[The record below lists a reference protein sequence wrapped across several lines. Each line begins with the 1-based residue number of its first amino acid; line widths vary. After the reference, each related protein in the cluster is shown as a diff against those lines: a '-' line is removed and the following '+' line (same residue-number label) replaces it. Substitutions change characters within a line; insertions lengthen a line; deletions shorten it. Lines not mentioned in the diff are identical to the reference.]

1 MSQNRFPDLRT
12 QKRGPTAGAQA
23 SKERSLPS
31 CWLYVLRKQDVAISP
46 CANRSSELESGP
58 TAEVTLQEQPSQ
70 IDQLCPTVSLP
81 LVPAYWQNLKKGQ
94 LAKEPLK
101 CDLQRPNLCIT
112 GESLERKQ
120 IKAERLQINNQ
131 QKTTNKSLTQQIQAL
146 HMQQAPSF
154 GLWTSV
160 QYFPSRLDWLFPP
173 SNLLFPS
180 LSSFPSSLYSSSL
193 FIFFLCCFPL
203 FLDEFQ

>member
-23 SKERSLPS
+23 SKERSLPN

-131 QKTTNKSLTQQIQAL
+131 QVSYTVDPGTTHAVGSKLWSLDICLVFSLQI
-146 HMQQAPSF
+146 
-154 GLWTSV
+154 
-160 QYFPSRLDWLFPP
+160 RLA
-173 SNLLFPS
+173 
-180 LSSFPSSLYSSSL
+180 LSS
-193 FIFFLCCFPL
+193 
-203 FLDEFQ
+203 Q